1 MSDYYKQRHDEL
13 TYNEVPTNFYGTTTG
28 RIYLGLSNPVAPLF
42 SQAANLN
49 SPFLP
54 GSSFEMVED
63 WDITL
68 RIDRP
73 ELVDSDQRWFYP
85 IHYLGTWQGLGASFT
100 PRAGD
105 QFSGRLIQ
113 TSSTFSY
120 ETTYTTGLRNP
131 LRQYKGATSAIDNCS
146 FATTKIGATISGLS
160 VELQTPTSQTDLF
173 TIRESLKAARLEDFF
188 VSQRL
193 RGMGLYLNPG
203 VSFVSSNYSVAAVSL
218 APIEPNYTEPQ
229 SCAQSLPP
237 PPADCQR
244 EFQQQII
251 DTGRGYRTETEAAA
265 VYGTFGLFDN
275 FVCSTG
281 ELIPYW
287 SPAAT

>member
-1 MSDYYKQRHDEL
+1 L
-13 TYNEVPTNFYGTTTG
+13 TYNEVPTNFYGNTTG

-113 TSSTFSY
+113 TVSTFSY

-146 FATTKIGATISGLS
+146 FATTKIGATVNGLTL
-160 VELQTPTSQTDLF
+160 ELQTPTSQIDLF
-173 TIRESLKAARLEDFF
+173 TIRESLKACRLEDFF

-203 VSFVSSNYSVAAVSL
+203 VSFVSANYSVAAVSL
-218 APIEPNYTEPQ
+218 APIEPDYTEPQ

-237 PPADCQR
+237 PPPSCEQ
-244 EFQQQII
+244 EFVSSII
-251 DTGRGYRTETEAAA
+251 NTGVGTRTEAEAIAQF
-265 VYGTFGLFDN
+265 GTIAIQQTFA
-275 FVCSTG
+275 CSNGDTRQ
-281 ELIPYW
+281 YW
-287 SPAAT
+287 GNGAQ